1 MLKMAAP
8 LDFFDASR
16 RAEAPSSGGWHTC
29 PLFCIIPH
37 LPSARKG
44 FCTRR
49 AGKFGA
55 GGCRGRCR
63 SQPFATK
70 ERYGCG
76 SAACRY
82 TSARGAVAHSPEISV
97 KSVHAAWAD
106 VGIGPYK
113 RIWGYIRIR
122 RGIFVFGGAGCGR
135 SNRRFARHPVGADA
149 HIGPWGSC
157 AFAGDFRKI
166 GACRVGRCR
175 HRPLQTDLGVHTD
188 SSGDFRIRRCGLR
201 RRAPEG
207 GGASPRGAGKPGC
220 A

>member
-1 MLKMAAP
+1 MLRAG
-8 LDFFDASR
+8 R
-16 RAEAPSSGGWHTC
+16 RLLRPADGIHAQFSVSYHIC
-29 PLFCIIPH
+29 PPH
-37 LPSARKG
+37 ARG

-122 RGIFVFGGAGCGR
+122 RGIFVFGGAGCG
-135 SNRRFARHPVGADA
+135 G
-149 HIGPWGSC
+149 G
-157 AFAGDFRKI
+157 
-166 GACRVGRCR
+166 
-175 HRPLQTDLGVHTD
+175 
-188 SSGDFRIRRCGLR
+188 R
-201 RRAPEG
+201 RRGGWGFPEG
-207 GGASPRGAGKPGC
+207 GGEARVCLQGKGSKRFQCHDSGKGGFRPLAFVPMIAYTTRIFKPCGRFF
-220 A
+220 AKK